1 MSVPPNE
8 YQVSPDLPV
17 PAPAARTLVAAPLSL
32 APMESEHRPIPWQRY
47 FSALRRYRWL
57 IVGVII
63 LGTLGGMLISQRLSP
78 TYMVQA
84 TILVEGRPDPQG
96 PVRPDGLL
104 ERQGWLELMRSYA
117 VLDTVVQR
125 ERLYVS
131 SATRDSA
138 LFRTFAVDSVFRPGT
153 YALEFDRS
161 AGTYALSQTDGPM
174 MDGGTL
180 GDSIG
185 RPLGFR
191 WAPTLAD
198 MRHSDDNKLEFQ
210 VLSQREA
217 SLALGRSLTTNMAQQ
232 GNFVSIL
239 LRGSDP
245 QRISRTLNTLLD
257 HYVEVAADLKSHK
270 LKETSR
276 ILRAQLDSIYAQL
289 SNAESQLESYKTRII
304 TLPNEATPIAPGLT
318 STQPTAITRFFDQ
331 KVRLDELAQ
340 HRNALETLVGEAN
353 AGRINPAAFQAIP
366 IVQQSPPLLRA
377 LTSLNEAEA
386 NLMVLSQRFT
396 NEARPVQLA
405 QERIDSLRRGVIPAA
420 TRELLASVKRQ
431 EADLSGR
438 VNAAS
443 RELQAIPQRM
453 ITEQRLER
461 ERTSLATIYTNVQER
476 YQAARLAEASSIPDV
491 RVHDRAIAPQRPA
504 TNSAPRIVALAFL
517 SSLALAAVLAI
528 ALDHVDHRFR
538 YPDQVTNDLGLT
550 ILGAV
555 PRISRP
561 RNGQADPEMTAQV
574 VEAFRTVRLNLS
586 HSYGS
591 AGPVLLT
598 VSSPQPGDGKSV
610 ISSNLAL
617 SFAEAGYRTL
627 LVDGDTR
634 RGELHRM
641 FGFERVPG
649 LLDCL
654 AGDASREQVL
664 RPTTHANL
672 WLVPCGT
679 RMQRGPELLSS
690 LALRE
695 FIAAVKGQFNV
706 IIFDSPPLGAGIDPF
721 VLSATSG
728 NLLLVLRTGET
739 DRQLAGAKLELLARL
754 PVRVLGAVLNDIRST
769 EPQYKYY
776 AYSYGYTADEERPKV
791 QIGSMLRG

>member
-1 MSVPPNE
+1 MSVPPND
-8 YQVSPDLPV
+8 YQASPDLPV
-17 PAPAARTLVAAPLSL
+17 PVPAPGAHVAAPLAL
-32 APMESEHRPIPWQRY
+32 AQLDGEHRPIPWRRY
-47 FSALRRYRWL
+47 FAALRRYRWL
-57 IVGVII
+57 ILGVIV
-63 LGTLGGMLISQRLSP
+63 LGTAGGMFISQRLSP
-78 TYMVQA
+78 TFVVQA

-96 PVRPDGLL
+96 PVRPEGLL
-104 ERQGWLELMRSYA
+104 ERQGWLELLRSYA

-125 ERLYVS
+125 ERLYVTAS
-131 SATRDSA
+131 TRDSA
-138 LFRTFAVDSVFRPGT
+138 LFRTFSVDSVFRPGVYELELNRSNST
-153 YALEFDRS
+153 YALRQREGAQVDQGR
-161 AGTYALSQTDGPM
+161 
-174 MDGGTL
+174 L

-191 WAPTLAD
+191 WAPSP
-198 MRHSDDNKLEFQ
+198 SDLRFTDDKSTFQ

-217 SLALGRSLTTNMAQQ
+217 SIQLSRSLATSMAQQ
-232 GNFVSIL
+232 GNFVSIQ
-239 LRGSDP
+239 LRGPDP

-276 ILRAQLDSIYAQL
+276 ILRAQLDSIYVQL
-289 SNAESQLESYKTRII
+289 QNAESQLESYKTRII
-304 TLPNEATPIAPGLT
+304 TLPSEATPIAPGLA
-318 STQPTAITRFFDQ
+318 STQPTAITRYFDQ
-331 KVRLDELAQ
+331 KVRLEELGQSRAS
-340 HRNALETLVGEAN
+340 LETLMSEAN
-353 AGRINPAAFQAIP
+353 AGRMNAAAYQAIP
-366 IVQQSPPLLRA
+366 IVQQSQSLTRA
-377 LTSLNEAEA
+377 LTSLTEAEA
-386 NLMVLSQRFT
+386 NLLALQQRFT

-405 QERIDSLRRGVIPAA
+405 QEKIDSLRKSVIPGA
-420 TRELLASVKRQ
+420 TRELLISVLSQ
-431 EADLSGR
+431 ERDLAAR
-438 VNAAS
+438 VGTAS
-443 RELQAIPQRM
+443 RELQAIPQRV

-461 ERTSLATIYTNVQER
+461 EMSSLATIYTNVQER

-491 RVHDRAIAPQRPA
+491 RVHDRAITPQRPA
-504 TNSAPRIVALAFL
+504 TNTAPRIIALAFV
-517 SSLALAAVLAI
+517 SSLALAAGLAI
-528 ALDHVDHRFR
+528 LLDQIDHRFR

-555 PRISRP
+555 PRIVRP
-561 RNGQADPEMTAQV
+561 RHGVADAEVTAQV
-574 VEAFRTVRLNLS
+574 VEAFRTIRLNLS

-654 AGDASREQVL
+654 AGDAVKEQVL
-664 RPTTHANL
+664 RATSHANL

-690 LALRE
+690 MALRE
-695 FIAAVKGQFNV
+695 FLAGVKAQFNV

-721 VLSATSG
+721 VLSAGTG

-739 DRQLAGAKLELLARL
+739 DRQLAEAKLELLARL
-754 PVRVLGAVLNDIRST
+754 PVRVLGAVLNDIRSS
-769 EPQYKYY
+769 EPHYKYY
-776 AYSYGYTADEERPKV
+776 AYSYGYSADEERPRV
-791 QIGSMLRG
+791 QIGSLK

>member
-1 MSVPPNE
+1 MLFRS
-8 YQVSPDLPV
+8 
-17 PAPAARTLVAAPLSL
+17 AAPLSL
-32 APMESEHRPIPWQRY
+32 AQLDAEHRPIPWRRY

-57 IVGVII
+57 IAAVII
-63 LGTLGGMLISQRLSP
+63 LGTLAGMFISQRLSP
-78 TYMVQA
+78 TYVVQA

-96 PVRPDGLL
+96 PVRADGLL

-125 ERLYVS
+125 ERLYVT
-131 SATRDSA
+131 SATQDSA

-153 YALEFDRS
+153 YELELNRAADRY
-161 AGTYALSQTDGPM
+161 TLRQTDGPM
-174 MDGGTL
+174 MDEGKL

-185 RPLGFR
+185 GPLGFR
-191 WAPTLAD
+191 WAPTVTD
-198 MRHSDDNKLEFQ
+198 MRHSDETLTFH

-217 SLALGRSLTTNMAQQ
+217 SLHLGRSLTTNMAQQ

-304 TLPNEATPIAPGLT
+304 TLPSEATPIAPGLA

-331 KVRLDELAQ
+331 KVRLDELGQ
-340 HRNALETLVGEAN
+340 SRTALEALVAEAN
-353 AGRINPAAFQAIP
+353 AGRINPAAYQAVP
-366 IVQQSPPLLRA
+366 IVQQSQPLLRA
-377 LTSLNEAEA
+377 LNSLNEAEA
-386 NLMVLSQRFT
+386 NLMALSQRFT

-405 QERIDSLRRGVIPAA
+405 QERIDSLRQGVIPAA
-420 TRELLASVKRQ
+420 ARELLISVKGQ
-431 EADLSGR
+431 ESELSGR
-438 VNAAS
+438 VGTAS

-461 ERTSLATIYTNVQER
+461 ERASLAAIYTNVQER

-528 ALDHVDHRFR
+528 ALDQVDHRFR

-561 RNGQADPEMTAQV
+561 RHGEADSEMTAQV
-574 VEAFRTVRLNLS
+574 VEAFRTIRLNLS

-627 LVDGDTR
+627 LIDGDTR

-654 AGDASREQVL
+654 AGEAAREQVL
-664 RPTTHANL
+664 RPTSHANL

-695 FIAAVKGQFNV
+695 FLAAIKTQFNV

-721 VLSATSG
+721 VLSATTGS
-728 NLLLVLRTGET
+728 LLLVLRTGET
-739 DRQLAGAKLELLARL
+739 DRQLAEAKLELLARL